1 MRKNTLEIN
10 GKIKVLEGEIEI
22 VKKKKRKEIKVILSE
37 MNYYSLILR
46 ILSLCLPLCN
56 PFHIFNLTL
65 LNPCLLHCLC
75 SFVPCFGS
83 WRSSLFTTYF
93 HLYIYAWL
101 IYFIISSS
109 SPVLHSL
116 YYCLQPFCFPHFTEV
131 API

>member
-93 HLYIYAWL
+93 HLYIYA
-101 IYFIISSS
+101 
-109 SPVLHSL
+109 
-116 YYCLQPFCFPHFTEV
+116 
-131 API
+131 